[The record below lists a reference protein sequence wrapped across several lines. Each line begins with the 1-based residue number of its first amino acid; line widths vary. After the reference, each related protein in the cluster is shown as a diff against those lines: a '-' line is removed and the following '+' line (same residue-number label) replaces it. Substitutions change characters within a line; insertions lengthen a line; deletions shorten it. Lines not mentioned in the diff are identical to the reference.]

1 MTRSA
6 VSLYMIATCSLVVVA
21 PGRFVAGLL
30 LAMELMFLLVFASL
44 FRKFLKIL
52 KLGMLFIPSLLLF
65 IVFATMFFRQILV
78 IWMPELAMQLG
89 FVIYLPAISPFSTVF
104 LFDEKDLSIK
114 DEIQAVIKPALI
126 ASCYTIVFSF
136 IRDVLGYGTITFPGV
151 SRMNEIVLFSSQ
163 NITSFTFLATIP
175 GALVMSSLF
184 LALYLAIERK
194 VKILKEAGVEV

>member
-1 MTRSA
+1 MTKSA

-30 LAMELMFLLVFASL
+30 LAMELVLLLIFASL
-44 FRKFLKIL
+44 FRNLLKFLK
-52 KLGMLFIPSLLLF
+52 LGLLFIPSLLLF
-65 IVFATMFFRQILV
+65 IVFGTMFYRQILLL
-78 IWMPELAMQLG
+78 WMPDIALQLG

-104 LFDEKDLSIK
+104 LFDEKDLSVK

-126 ASCYTIVFSF
+126 AACYTIVFSLV
-136 IRDVLGYGTITFPGV
+136 RDVLGYGTITLPGIG
-151 SRMNEIVLFSSQ
+151 RMNEIVLFPSQ

-194 VKILKEAGVEV
+194 IKILKEAGVEA